1 MGQVHDSCFFVVGH
15 DVFARPPF
23 WVLILGEYF
32 PGKVSWNKHTSVS
45 WSSSSAPERAKRV
58 KPSLRGELEITS
70 LLENYLADGTLRVKK
85 MGRGYAWL
93 DTGTHASL
101 LEASEF
107 VYTLQKRQGLQTGRP
122 DEIAY
127 HKGWISAADLAAR
140 SQLFGKNEYGQY
152 LRAIIKGG

>member
-1 MGQVHDSCFFVVGH
+1 M
-15 DVFARPPF
+15 PPSNYA
-23 WVLILGEYF
+23 VTGLYF
-32 PGKVSWNKHTSVS
+32 LDGT
-45 WSSSSAPERAKRV
+45 APARAKSV
-58 KPSLRGELEITS
+58 TPSARGELEITS
-70 LLENYLADGTLRVKK
+70 LLQSYLDDGQLDVCQ

-107 VYTLQKRQGLQTGRP
+107 VYTLQKRQGLQTGSP

-140 SQLFGKNEYGQY
+140 ASCLARMNMGNIC
-152 LRAIIKGG
+152 RHSSKGVDLPVTGTLI

>member
-1 MGQVHDSCFFVVGH
+1 M
-15 DVFARPPF
+15 ARKGIIMAGGTAPARAR
-23 WVLILGEYF
+23 
-32 PGKVSWNKHTSVS
+32 SVTP
-45 WSSSSAPERAKRV
+45 SA
-58 KPSLRGELEITS
+58 RGELEITS
-70 LLENYLADGTLRVKK
+70 LLQSYLDDGQLDVCQ

-107 VYTLQKRQGLQTGRP
+107 VYTLQKRQGLQTGSS

-140 SQLFGKNEYGQY
+140 AQLFGKNEYGQY